1 MKHESVPSTV
11 QVLGPLRSTDSRV
24 NLNSLTFKFLERFD
38 SQPFFIRP
46 CQRFPKPISFSPG
59 FFNSTVFLK
68 LKAINSALL
77 GFSCQPNTAGFSC
90 NLANNFFGFSISFEI
105 RATSPA
111 TLRSVKIVDPTL
123 LLFCG
128 II

>member
-1 MKHESVPSTV
+1 MPSTV
-11 QVLGPLRSTDSRV
+11 QILGLLRRTDSRV

-68 LKAINSALL
+68 LKAINSAHL
-77 GFSCQPNTAGFSC
+77 GFSCQPKTAGFFC
-90 NLANNFFGFSISFEI
+90 NLVKNFYGFSISFEI
-105 RATSPA
+105 RATSSA
-111 TLRSVKIVDPTL
+111 TLRSVKVVGPTL
-123 LLFCG
+123 LLICG